1 MSNNDAYLKAFADA
15 LQARGLTLND
25 IGGITKSS
33 SYQNMYKDE
42 SGEMMV
48 KELWSFQYAPVTFQ
62 APAWEPVRP
71 APVHVLPP
79 LEVKQKSDSKLKTCV
94 IVPDVQI
101 GYYRDHNDKLVPIH
115 DEQAIDYVT
124 KASSKA

>member
-1 MSNNDAYLKAFADA
+1 MA
-15 LQARGLTLND
+15 LAR
-25 IGGITKSS
+25 I
-33 SYQNMYKDE
+33 
-42 SGEMMV
+42 
-48 KELWSFQYAPVTFQ
+48 
-62 APAWEPVRP
+62 VRLHWFP

-115 DEQAIDYVT
+115 DEQAIAIA
-124 KASSKA
+124 KATWDET